1 MLVHT
6 NGLTGNNEKTN
17 KKNWYMRTHKK
28 YMQKKNAKKHYI
40 GRSLKLRSKN

>member
-17 KKNWYMRTHKK
+17 KKKIGMCIHTKK
-28 YMQKKNAKKHYI
+28 KCYI
-40 GRSLKLRSKN
+40 GRSLELRSKN